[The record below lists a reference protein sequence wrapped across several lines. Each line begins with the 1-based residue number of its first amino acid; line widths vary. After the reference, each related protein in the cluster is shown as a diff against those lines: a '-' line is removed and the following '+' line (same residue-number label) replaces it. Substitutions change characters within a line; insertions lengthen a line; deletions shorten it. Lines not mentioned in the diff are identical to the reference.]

1 MKRIKQKNSG
11 FTLIEITVVLAIIAI
26 LATLILTTFYNVRAD
41 TRDTRRVASIT
52 QLRDVLETYY
62 RDEGT
67 YPVTVDIV
75 FGEQFPLESKIP
87 PNGLIYMKEVPSNP
101 SPRDDGDCPD
111 EEFGYM
117 QRDGGI
123 SYTIT
128 FCLGDK
134 SGHLLAG
141 TNIATP
147 AGIIP
152 ED

>member
-11 FTLIEITVVLAIIAI
+11 FTLIEITVVFAIIAI
-26 LATLILTTFYNVRAD
+26 LATLILTTFYKVRAD

-52 QLRDVLETYY
+52 QLRDALETYY
-62 RDEGT
+62 RDEGE
-67 YPVTVDIV
+67 YPAAIT
-75 FGEQFPLESKIP
+75 FGEEFSSEA
-87 PNGLIYMKEVPSNP
+87 PNSLIYMKEVPSNP

-111 EEFGYM
+111 AEFAYT
-117 QRDGGI
+117 RADTTT
-123 SYTIT
+123 YTIT